1 MASRYT
7 QEYFFQHTLM
17 NVSFTNL
24 NKIIHPNAESIPEY
38 IRHYASA
45 MFDHTKVIQEL
56 EMEGHRQDYIDSYMS
71 YMKMLKSTY
80 NLVTKGKTFFL
91 TWIHKLIK
99 SISSFIFL
107 HSTYRIFNILGII
120 TISNINKKN
129 TNSFSFM
136 LYLGYYY
143 YINIIYWFFC
153 FTYFCRSLKWHDY
166 AWSFIRLHIVI
177 VSK

>member
-1 MASRYT
+1 MASRCT

-24 NKIIHPNAESIPEY
+24 NEIIHLNAESIPEY

-45 MFDHTKVIQEL
+45 MFVNSSFRDDHTKVIQEL

-91 TWIHKLIK
+91 T
-99 SISSFIFL
+99 
-107 HSTYRIFNILGII
+107 
-120 TISNINKKN
+120 
-129 TNSFSFM
+129 
-136 LYLGYYY
+136 
-143 YINIIYWFFC
+143 
-153 FTYFCRSLKWHDY
+153 
-166 AWSFIRLHIVI
+166 
-177 VSK
+177 